1 MPGLVFVEAVY
12 TSPAAVLFY
21 KNGADANTPP
31 LSPAPPALA
40 SARGGVQ
47 TVGERTVYSQDK
59 QTTRSSSGQTGG
71 TNSIMNKPKFND
83 RF

>member
-12 TSPAAVLFY
+12 TSPAAVFFY

-31 LSPAPPALA
+31 FPLPPALA